1 MIKRVALLG
10 LILQVAPLSAQD
22 IRDTF
27 SSTQAN
33 VTDEMVAAAEAILAA
48 LDDPA
53 RQSREEM
60 LNIRTDH
67 LRLSMDDENRQNW
80 SYWPRSQYGMLLSL
94 MNTEQGILT
103 HELLSTL
110 LSIKGQLKVTQ
121 IMELD
126 AHAFRLKDRRD
137 WDAWRE
143 NLHPEGIAVT
153 NLSSEQKTTVQ
164 RVVDEV
170 ITTYRPEIAN
180 SYLRVIDID
189 ELSFA

>member
-1 MIKRVALLG
+1 
-10 LILQVAPLSAQD
+10 
-22 IRDTF
+22 
-27 SSTQAN
+27 
-33 VTDEMVAAAEAILAA
+33 MVAAAEAILET

-94 MNTEQGILT
+94 MNTEQRILT

-126 AHAFRLKDRRD
+126 NVLEDLESESKRHVISSR
-137 WDAWRE
+137 
-143 NLHPEGIAVT
+143 GIST
-153 NLSSEQKTTVQ
+153 PM
-164 RVVDEV
+164 R
-170 ITTYRPEIAN
+170 
-180 SYLRVIDID
+180 
-189 ELSFA
+189 FA